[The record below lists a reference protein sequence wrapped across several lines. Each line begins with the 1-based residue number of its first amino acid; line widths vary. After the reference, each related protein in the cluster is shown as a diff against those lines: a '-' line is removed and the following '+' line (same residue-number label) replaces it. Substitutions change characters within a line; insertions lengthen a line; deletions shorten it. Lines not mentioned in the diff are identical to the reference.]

1 MVAGVTLLM
10 RWMLL
15 PASLVVGLAAV
26 LRMAE
31 PVTGGHGDIGGVIRL
46 PRPVTG
52 AILAL
57 CGLAVVVMAVGL
69 ARRMRS
75 RRGQGSGEDEPVDER
90 LPTLTQILS
99 LVNFVVLAYLI
110 WRGVIPLAELL
121 NFGQGAVSGIGAM
134 AAESP

>member
-57 CGLAVVVMAVGL
+57 CGLAGVVMAVGL

-90 LPTLTQILS
+90 PPMPAWLRTLTQILS
-99 LVNFVVLAYLI
+99 LVNFVVLAY
-110 WRGVIPLAELL
+110 
-121 NFGQGAVSGIGAM
+121 
-134 AAESP
+134 